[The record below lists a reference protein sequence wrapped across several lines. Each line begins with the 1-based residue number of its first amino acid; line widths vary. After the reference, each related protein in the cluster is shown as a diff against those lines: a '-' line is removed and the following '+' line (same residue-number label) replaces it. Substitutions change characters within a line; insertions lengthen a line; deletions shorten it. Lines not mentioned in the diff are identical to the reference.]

1 MANSPAVSS
10 KPEKKRLALFLDG
23 TWNVVADNTN
33 VWRMKSLCAPTGAD
47 GVRQL
52 IYYNPGVGTQFGYR
66 IRGGMLGYGLDD
78 VVIESYEWLIDH
90 YEAGDDIF
98 IFGFSRGAYTA
109 RSLAGLIAK
118 CGLLSPGAPL
128 GVTQIYSRY
137 RLGSE
142 ARTLWALYADQ
153 EAGTAGTLSVEEQW
167 MLKYSMRVRIKFVG
181 VWDTVGALGVPA
193 FHIPGLS
200 RSTFGFLH
208 TGLRLP
214 VEHGFHALAIDEHRE
229 AFAPTLWTKRE
240 TATAPDRPLTG
251 VEQRWF
257 VGAHANVGGGCQS
270 DLLAQTPLRW
280 MMTRASSLGLAFRGD
295 VALDGDM
302 AAAPISDSFGEF
314 MHGLYRLVKLGK
326 PYYRPIDRSASGE
339 HNVNETIDASVFER
353 WRRNPAY
360 RPQNLGDWSQRHG
373 VDIASLTSSVLANNP
388 KTAVPD

>member
-47 GVRQL
+47 DVQQR
-52 IYYNPGVGTQFGYR
+52 IYYNAGVGTKFGSKVL
-66 IRGGMLGYGLDD
+66 GGMLGYGLDD
-78 VVIESYEWLIDH
+78 VVIDSYEWLIDH
-90 YEAGDDIF
+90 YEEGDDIF

-128 GVTQIYSRY
+128 GVKQIYSRY
-137 RLGSE
+137 RLGPE

-193 FHIPGLS
+193 FHIAGLS

-214 VEHGFHALAIDEHRE
+214 VEHGFHALAIGDHR
-229 AFAPTLWTKRE
+229 
-240 TATAPDRPLTG
+240 
-251 VEQRWF
+251 
-257 VGAHANVGGGCQS
+257 
-270 DLLAQTPLRW
+270 
-280 MMTRASSLGLAFRGD
+280 
-295 VALDGDM
+295 
-302 AAAPISDSFGEF
+302 
-314 MHGLYRLVKLGK
+314 
-326 PYYRPIDRSASGE
+326 
-339 HNVNETIDASVFER
+339 
-353 WRRNPAY
+353 
-360 RPQNLGDWSQRHG
+360 
-373 VDIASLTSSVLANNP
+373 
-388 KTAVPD
+388 

>member
-1 MANSPAVSS
+1 MSDSPAVSS

-33 VWRMKSLCAPTGAD
+33 VWRMKSLCAPAGTD

-52 IYYNPGVGTQFGYR
+52 IYYNPGVGTQFGSR
-66 IRGGMLGYGLDD
+66 VRGGMLGYGLSD

-90 YEAGDDIF
+90 YEEGDDIF

-128 GVTQIYSRY
+128 GVKQIYSRY
-137 RLGSE
+137 RLGPE
-142 ARTLWALYADQ
+142 ARTLWALYA
-153 EAGTAGTLSVEEQW
+153 EHVAGTAGTLSVEEQW
-167 MLKYSMRVRIKFVG
+167 MLKYSLRVRIKFVG

-200 RSTFGFLH
+200 RSSFGFLH

-240 TATAPDRPLTG
+240 TATAPDRPIAG

-257 VGAHANVGGGCQS
+257 VGAHANVGGGCES
-270 DLLAQTPLRW
+270 DLLAQMPLRW
-280 MMTRASSLGLAFRGD
+280 MMTRASGLGLGFRSD
-295 VALDGDM
+295 VGLDGD
-302 AAAPISDSFGEF
+302 AGEALISDSFGEF

-326 PYYRPIDRSASGE
+326 PYYRPIDRSAAGE
-339 HNVNETIDASVFER
+339 HNVNETIDTSVFER
-353 WRRNPAY
+353 WRRVSAY
-360 RPQNLGDWSQRHG
+360 RPQNLSEWGERHG
-373 VDIASLTSSVLANNP
+373 VDIAGLTGSVLANDP
-388 KTAVPD
+388 KTVVPD

>member
-1 MANSPAVSS
+1 MANSPGVSE
-10 KPEKKRLALFLDG
+10 KPERKRLALFLDG

-33 VWRMKSLCAPTGAD
+33 VWRMKSLCAPAGND

-52 IYYNPGVGTQFGYR
+52 IYYNPGVGTQFGSR
-66 IRGGMLGYGLDD
+66 VRGGALGYGLSD

-90 YEAGDDIF
+90 YEEGDDIF

-128 GVTQIYSRY
+128 GVRQIYSRY
-137 RLGSE
+137 RLGPE
-142 ARTLWALYADQ
+142 ARTLWALYA
-153 EAGTAGTLSVEEQW
+153 EHVAGTAGMLSVEEQW
-167 MLKYSMRVRIKFVG
+167 MLKYSLRVRIKFVG

-193 FHIPGLS
+193 FQIAGLS
-200 RSTFGFLH
+200 RSSFGFLH

-240 TATAPDRPLTG
+240 TATAPDRPLAG

-257 VGAHANVGGGCQS
+257 VGAHANVGGGCES
-270 DLLAQTPLRW
+270 DLLAQVPLRW
-280 MMTRASSLGLAFRGD
+280 MMAKASALGLGFRSD
-295 VALDGDM
+295 VVLDGD
-302 AAAPISDSFGEF
+302 AAEAPISDSFGEF

-326 PYYRPIDRSASGE
+326 PYYRPIDRSAAGE

-353 WRRNPAY
+353 WRRVSAY
-360 RPQNLGDWSQRHG
+360 RPQNLREWGERHG
-373 VDIASLTSSVLANNP
+373 VDIAGLTGSVLANDL
-388 KTAVPD
+388 TTVVPD